1 MDQSTSIQYKRS
13 YTCEAYKTP
22 RSLHCRGAWWPPL
35 QAPPPL
41 HPNPNLQALEDFL
54 MHDDNDP
61 LPNSSQQN
69 DFSPL
74 LHDEPPV
81 ETFIEE
87 SVRDKTN
94 IRSSDFGNPIRLSVW
109 PCSCQILREITH
121 TNGVEITKLE
131 IHGRVGVICHAVLEK
146 YSLDLTTNRNHEY
159 TMLDVRRVKQFLVE
173 YCMERKLN
181 AYIMLHDPLS
191 SFYEA
196 VCVGL
201 DWEDSPVV
209 TDDLVPQDSGDLH
222 MNQIL
227 PYVENSRSVNKT
239 TLFIQR
245 ERTRKLTIR
254 DLVGYFHL
262 PIEVAAKKIQ
272 IRSIEKKISRRAR
285 SLTSMEA
292 EERDRAQA
300 EIDTLQQEIS
310 DIYSKINV

>member
-1 MDQSTSIQYKRS
+1 MLSS
-13 YTCEAYKTP
+13 
-22 RSLHCRGAWWPPL
+22 GAWWPPP

-41 HPNPNLQALEDFL
+41 HPDPNLQALEDFL

-61 LPNSSQQN
+61 APLTLPNSSQQN

-81 ETFIEE
+81 ETLG
-87 SVRDKTN
+87 VHDKTN

-109 PCSCQILREITH
+109 PCSCCQILREITH

-131 IHGRVGVICHAVLEK
+131 IHGRLGVICHAVVEK
-146 YSLDLTTNRNHEY
+146 YNLDPTTNRNHEY
-159 TMLDVRRVKQFLVE
+159 TMLDFCKENVRRVKQFLVE
-173 YCMERKLN
+173 YCKERKLN

-201 DWEDSPVV
+201 DWDDSP
-209 TDDLVPQDSGDLH
+209 DDLVRQDSGDHH
-222 MNQIL
+222 MNQQIL
-227 PYVENSRSVNKT
+227 PHVESSRSVNKT
-239 TLFIQR
+239 TLSIQR

-272 IRSIEKKISRRAR
+272 IRSIEKKISKRAR
-285 SLTSMEA
+285 SLTCMEA
-292 EERDRAQA
+292 EERGRAQA
-300 EIDTLQQEIS
+300 EIDTLQQQIS